1 MSVQLES
8 ERTRA
13 AAGRMIGFVNH
24 LRLNGFVVGLPEAE
38 ASVALLGD
46 LDLHDLAN
54 GRLRLRALLAKR
66 KQEWEDFDDLFEA
79 YWFASGRRRDAWQ
92 RKTEHRTPERPGVWN
107 EHFAKDDAASDATGN
122 PHSGGGEGEAES
134 GDGRLIASRQHYL
147 HTRDLRH
154 LADRGELLEAE
165 RLAERLARAL
175 RYRLARRYRLEAAAE
190 RLDLR
195 RTLRRSLAKGGDPID
210 LAWRA
215 RPEEPV
221 RVVVLLDVSGSMDL
235 YSRFFLQ
242 FVKGLV
248 GGWAES
254 DAYLF
259 HTRLLR
265 ITESLHERDPIKAMT
280 RLSLMTAGM
289 GGGTEIG
296 GCLKVFNERYAKR
309 ALNARS
315 VVIVMSDGY
324 DTGAPELLTKELAR
338 LKRRARRLIWLNP
351 LLGWRDYEPVNRAM
365 VAARPLLDHFAT
377 AHSLES
383 LAALEPQLARL

>member
-1 MSVQLES
+1 MTLRLDPAQ
-8 ERTRA
+8 THA
-13 AAGRMIGFVNH
+13 AAARMVGFVNH
-24 LRLNGFVVGLPEAE
+24 LRLNGYTVGLPEAE
-38 ASVALLGD
+38 AAVALAGD
-46 LDLHDLAN
+46 LALDDLAG

-66 KQEWEDFDDLFEA
+66 KQEWEGFDDLFEA
-79 YWFASGRRRDAWQ
+79 YWFRRGRQHDSLERPARDRQ
-92 RKTEHRTPERPGVWN
+92 PQRPGVWN
-107 EHFAKDDAASDATGN
+107 DHFARTEERSGAAGMPDQ
-122 PHSGGGEGEAES
+122 GGGEGEAEA
-134 GDGRLIASRQHYL
+134 GEGRLIASRQTYL
-147 HTRDLRH
+147 HSRDLRH
-154 LADRGELLEAE
+154 LADRGELAEAE
-165 RLAERLARAL
+165 RAAERLARAL
-175 RYRLARRYRLEAAAE
+175 RHRLVRRYRLAAAAE

-195 RTLRRSLAKGGDPID
+195 RTLRRSLAKGGEPLD

-221 RVVVLLDVSGSMDL
+221 RIVVLLDVSGSMDP
-235 YSRFFLQ
+235 YSRIFLQ

-265 ITESLHERDPIKAMT
+265 ITESLGERDPIKAMT
-280 RLSLMTAGM
+280 RLSLMASGF

-309 ALNARS
+309 ALNGRS
-315 VVIVMSDGY
+315 VVIILSDGY
-324 DTGAPELLTKELAR
+324 DTGAPELLVRELQR
-338 LKRRARRLIWLNP
+338 VKRRARRLIWLNP

-365 VAARPLLDHFAT
+365 SAARPLLDHFAA

-383 LAALEPQLARL
+383 LAALEPALAKL